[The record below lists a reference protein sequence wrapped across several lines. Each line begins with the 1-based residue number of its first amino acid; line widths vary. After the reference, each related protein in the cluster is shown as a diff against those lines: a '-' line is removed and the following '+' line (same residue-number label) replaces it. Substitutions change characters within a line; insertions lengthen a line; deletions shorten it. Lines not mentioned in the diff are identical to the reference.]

1 MGIKKKKVFNFLVF
15 GLHFVHTQDITE
27 LFSSNLW
34 LIL

>member
-1 MGIKKKKVFNFLVF
+1 MGLKKKGLQFLVF

-27 LFSSNLW
+27 LFPSDLW